1 MKKDSK
7 EANNFINKVRIKEL
21 NSQDDFTILGKAH
34 ELIRGIGRR
43 AGNCS

>member
-21 NSQDDFTILGKAH
+21 NSQDDFTRKEYNNLLK
-34 ELIRGIGRR
+34 
-43 AGNCS
+43 NP